1 VTATSPSAAEAM
13 NLRHRYEELRG
24 QVLEGAPSGCRMGL
38 ALMLRE
44 GMAGWIEGWA
54 AAEAP
59 ETVSCCPGS
68 ASPTSPQQD
77 GRAEIVHVLAA
88 MALGSVRRRG

>member
-1 VTATSPSAAEAM
+1 M

-24 QVLEGAPSGCRMGL
+24 QVLEGIPSGCRMGL

-59 ETVSCCPGS
+59 ETVSCSPGS
-68 ASPTSPQQD
+68 ASPTFPLQD
-77 GRAEIVHVLAA
+77 GRGELVAVLAA
-88 MALGSVRRRG
+88 MALGTVRGRA

>member
-1 VTATSPSAAEAM
+1 MTATSPSAAEAM

-24 QVLEGAPSGCRMGL
+24 QVLEGVPSGCRMGL

-54 AAEAP
+54 AGATEATSLP
-59 ETVSCCPGS
+59 AGS
-68 ASPTSPQQD
+68 PSPTSSMPD
-77 GRAEIVHVLAA
+77 GRAEVVHVLAA

>member
-1 VTATSPSAAEAM
+1 MTATSPSAAEAM

-59 ETVSCCPGS
+59 ETVSRRPGS
-68 ASPTSPQQD
+68 ASPASPLPD
-77 GRAEIVHVLAA
+77 GRGEVVHVLAA
-88 MALGSVRRRG
+88 MALGAVRRGG

>member
-1 VTATSPSAAEAM
+1 M

-24 QVLEGAPSGCRMGL
+24 QVLEGVPSGCRMGL
-38 ALMLRE
+38 ALMLRK

-54 AAEAP
+54 VAEAP
-59 ETVSCCPGS
+59 EAVSCRPGS
-68 ASPTSPQQD
+68 ASPAPLQD
-77 GRAEIVHVLAA
+77 GRGEVVHILAA

>member
-1 VTATSPSAAEAM
+1 M

-24 QVLEGAPSGCRMGL
+24 QVLEGVPSGCRMGL

-68 ASPTSPQQD
+68 ASPPRSRTSVQRLCTSWP
-77 GRAEIVHVLAA
+77 RWPSAA
-88 MALGSVRRRG
+88 

>member
-1 VTATSPSAAEAM
+1 MTATSPSAAEAM
-13 NLRHRYEELRG
+13 NRRHRYEELRG
-24 QVLEGAPSGCRMGL
+24 KVLEGAPSGCRMGL

-59 ETVSCCPGS
+59 EAVSCRPGS
-68 ASPTSPQQD
+68 ASPASSLAD
-77 GRAEIVHVLAA
+77 GRGEVVAVLAA

>member
-1 VTATSPSAAEAM
+1 M

-24 QVLEGAPSGCRMGL
+24 QVLEGVPSGCRMGL

-54 AAEAP
+54 AEAP
-59 ETVSCCPGS
+59 ETVSCFPGS
-68 ASPTSPQQD
+68 ASPTSPLQD
-77 GRAEIVHVLAA
+77 GRGEVVAVLAA
-88 MALGSVRRRG
+88 MALGAVRRRG